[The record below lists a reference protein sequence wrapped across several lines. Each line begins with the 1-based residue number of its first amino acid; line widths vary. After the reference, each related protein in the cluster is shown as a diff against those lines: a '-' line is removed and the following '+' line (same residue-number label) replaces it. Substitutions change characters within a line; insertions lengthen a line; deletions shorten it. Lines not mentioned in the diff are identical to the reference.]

1 MYIIKKPYLIFY
13 PLLIIVIFLID
24 KIFLIDLVRDHF
36 IQPGGMLYYRH
47 RKEQLEILKQK
58 VLHNE
63 IKNKKLIIVLG
74 DSRSLG
80 LGQEIANYIK
90 ENQLDIWNFS
100 GTQAVPAYHFYIAN
114 KVLKFSKPD
123 YFYIGIS
130 PDAFN
135 RNAGI
140 FASPVLNFGV
150 DEEFIHQ
157 YRILIPEQDYEVYKK
172 TRLYALAGL
181 QFSFRTLI
189 KRIKG
194 TLFQTNL
201 EDVLKKFNINYQ
213 NLTLEEKKILQT
225 LYSFREENL
234 DFYVYDKSPQRL
246 LLNIT
251 KGAQYAWF
259 GKMKDEELKKET
271 EKLKNLYLN
280 HFIISYE
287 QLIFL
292 DLLLEEIHKKKS
304 KAILFF
310 PRVNPYLRE
319 LYKDV
324 KEVQFV
330 KKEIIEV
337 AKKYQFPILDFNNDD
352 LLNCNDYYDASHL
365 SVNCFPDV
373 LKTIIKYQSD

>member
-1 MYIIKKPYLIFY
+1 MFLIKKPHLLFF
-13 PLLIIVIFLID
+13 PLLIAGIFLID
-24 KIFLIDLVRDHF
+24 KIFLLENVRDHF
-36 IQPGGMLYYRH
+36 IQPGGMLYYRQ
-47 RKEQLEILKQK
+47 RKEQLGILKK
-58 VLHNE
+58 YILHND
-63 IKNKKLIIVLG
+63 NKKNTLIIVLG

-90 ENQLDIWNFS
+90 KNELDIWNFA
-100 GTQAVPAYHFYIAN
+100 GPQAVPAYYFYIA
-114 KVLKFSKPD
+114 KKIFKFTKPD

-140 FASPVLNFGV
+140 FASPVLNYGV
-150 DEEFIHQ
+150 DKEFIET
-157 YRILIPEQDYEVYKK
+157 YRTLIPDRDYTVYKK

-194 TLFQTNL
+194 SLFQTDI
-201 EDVLKKFNINYQ
+201 EEILKKFNINY
-213 NLTLEEKKILQT
+213 NKLTLEEKKILQT

-234 DFYVYDKSPQRL
+234 SFYNYYKSPQRL
-246 LLNIT
+246 LLNMT

-259 GKMKDEELKKET
+259 GKMNDNELKKET

-280 HFIISYE
+280 QFIISQE

-292 DLLLEEIHKKKS
+292 EFLLREIQKNQS

-319 LYKDV
+319 MY
-324 KEVQFV
+324 KEVPEIQFI
-330 KKEIIEV
+330 KREITNK
-337 AKKYQFPILDFNNDD
+337 ANQYNFPIIDFNDD
-352 LLNCNDYYDASHL
+352 KIINCNDYYDASHL
-365 SVNCFPDV
+365 SVSCFPDV
-373 LKTIIKYQSD
+373 LRVLLKYH